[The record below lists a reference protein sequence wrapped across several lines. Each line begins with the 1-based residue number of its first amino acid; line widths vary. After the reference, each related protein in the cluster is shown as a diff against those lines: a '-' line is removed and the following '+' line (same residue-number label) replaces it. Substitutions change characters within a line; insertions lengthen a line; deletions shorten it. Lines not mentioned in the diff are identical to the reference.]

1 MKCSRW
7 GGKGEGGGKEKER
20 KGREGRD
27 REGWEGNEGKGRT
40 KRKGREGQGRKGRE
54 YIWIRMLI
62 MVLVLMLERTP
73 TFHNNKSLTFSLIS
87 FFSRGATKWSFLE
100 QITKGRPHISK
111 ETKRIHRNISKYS
124 KTFQNISNYIK
135 GFQKGPCSGAPLL
148 VFLFLNIV
156 KLIYSFAHIHIYT
169 HEYRYKK

>member
-1 MKCSRW
+1 MGGRTFVICSRKNHLATPEGTHSIASYYGRLIYVPRWVCYPSSIAHHRTKSSPVVGRLSVVILNCSRW

-73 TFHNNKSLTFSLIS
+73 TFHNNKSLTFSLMIC
-87 FFSRGATKWSFLE
+87 FLVV
-100 QITKGRPHISK
+100 RPNGLS
-111 ETKRIHRNISKYS
+111 
-124 KTFQNISNYIK
+124 
-135 GFQKGPCSGAPLL
+135 
-148 VFLFLNIV
+148 
-156 KLIYSFAHIHIYT
+156 
-169 HEYRYKK
+169 